1 MVKQLFYTVRSHRK
15 AALGLAL
22 VLALALFL
30 TSDVYAAVLLRSK
43 LGIGLSPVASFEV
56 DGVSKV
62 NPHEVWKVTR
72 NERLSACDNR
82 PGLQMIYVRV
92 RDEQGDPL
100 EGVKIRFDTEP
111 PSGIAYEHLFV
122 WGVTNED
129 GYLEWR
135 HLGIPTQYR
144 LFMGN
149 DKQPLIKE
157 INAAI
162 GYEYCNPAGWPPSG
176 SSWHAYGWRP
186 VNRPG
191 ICSFRFE
198 LQRKGAEG
206 EAVH

>member
-1 MVKQLFYTVRSHRK
+1 
-15 AALGLAL
+15 L
-22 VLALALFL
+22 VLVLALFL
-30 TSDVYAAVLLRSK
+30 TSDLHPAVLLRSK

-62 NPHEVWKVTR
+62 NPHDVWKVTR

-82 PGLQMIYVRV
+82 PGLRMIYVRV
-92 RDEQGDPL
+92 QDEHGNPL

-111 PSGIAYEHLFV
+111 PSGIAYEHLSV

-149 DKQPLIKE
+149 DEQPLIEE

-176 SSWHAYGWRP
+176 SGWNPGGWRP

-191 ICSFRFE
+191 IYSFFFE
-198 LQRKGAEG
+198 MQVKGAED
-206 EAVH
+206 